1 MKIAII
7 NLSGNVGKSTI
18 AKHLLGPRMPEA
30 SVFSV
35 ESINAD
41 EGGADD
47 TVTGKQFGQLQETIL
62 TLDDAIVDIGSS
74 NVEDFVR
81 LMARYHGSHEDF
93 DIYLIPVVGSGK
105 EMRDTIRTIQLLRTM
120 GVEAGKLKVVF
131 NRLEPGEDIEDVFG
145 ALFAFADSDKKLK
158 LNPAAAIEF
167 SPIYQR
173 LQGTGT
179 TIDAVVADET
189 DWKAK
194 LKLAP
199 AGSDDKHEAAAMI
212 SRRREAITAK
222 GNLDAVFAA
231 ISK

>member
-1 MKIAII
+1 MKVAII

-18 AKHLLGPRMPEA
+18 AKHLLGPRMPDA

-35 ESINAD
+35 ETINAD

-74 NVEDFVR
+74 NVEDFIR
-81 LMARYHGSHEDF
+81 LMGRYHGSHEDF
-93 DIYLIPVVGSGK
+93 DMYLIPVVPSEK
-105 EMRDTIRTIQLLRTM
+105 EMRDSIRTIQLLRTM
-120 GVEAGKLKVVF
+120 GVTPDKIAVVF
-131 NRLEPGEDIEDVFG
+131 NRLEAGDVLDDVFEPI
-145 ALFAFADSDKKLK
+145 FAFAAKDKKVK
-158 LNPAAAIEF
+158 LNASASIGF

-173 LQGTGT
+173 LRGTGL
-179 TIDAVVADET
+179 TIDGVVADET
-189 DWKAK
+189 DWKERCR
-194 LKLAP
+194 LAP
-199 AGSDDKHEAAAMI
+199 SGSDERHAAALMV

-222 GNLDAVFAA
+222 SNLDAVFAA